1 MKRLI
6 AAIASALRS
15 SVSFVWERC
24 RDTGRLVARAVNTVL
39 PGAGSAAPD
48 YGLGEDLVPE
58 NDNTVRPSVD
68 EVVKQANE
76 LLASIE
82 LPKKTGGDG
91 YDVMMRICRHLCAGD
106 EPKPE
111 DVAALSQLQL
121 DWIESMTPEMR
132 FIVGNEKRAAVISH
146 IKGGKSLHGVIRAD
160 AESINQWRHALAMEM
175 AQHRQ
180 AFIDGY
186 APDAE
191 DVPAL
196 RSVG

>member
-1 MKRLI
+1 MKKLF
-6 AAIASALRS
+6 AAIASALRN

-24 RDTGRLVARAVNTVL
+24 KDTGKLVARVVTTVL
-39 PGAGSAAPD
+39 PGGGSGAPD

-58 NDNTVRPSVD
+58 NDNVVRPTAE
-68 EVVKQANE
+68 EVVKRANE

-82 LPKKTGGDG
+82 LPKKEGGDG
-91 YDVMMRICRHLCAGD
+91 YDVMMRVCRHMCAGD

-111 DVAALSQLQL
+111 DVAALSPLQL
-121 DWIESMTPEMR
+121 DWVNTMTPEMR
-132 FIVGNEKRAAVISH
+132 FVVGNEKRTAVISH

-160 AESINQWRHALAMEM
+160 AESINQWRHALAIEM
-175 AQHRQ
+175 SQNRQ

-186 APDAE
+186 APDQE